1 MKDKKGNLAMRKNEI
16 VKELEKLGLQAEWQT
31 VNKNGVLHT
40 GIVIV
45 SQVDKVAPIIYTDGL
60 VKDTDSLDMAVN
72 KILAQYQK
80 VRSTSIDADKITS
93 RDYVL
98 EHITIAVQ
106 KDGIEKIVKRESGLD
121 GIEAYLVVMDS
132 SFEDGSM
139 SMKVTANLLLK
150 ASISE
155 SEAWKRAE
163 QNLHKSVR
171 IQSMAEVMAEIMGEE
186 FVELCGVD
194 DRMYVISNKSKI
206 KGASAILDK
215 ETMEEFAKKHNT
227 KRIAV
232 LPSSVHEMLLVPET
246 SIFDE
251 EALSYMVRDVNT
263 SEVVPEERLTDRA
276 YILNF

>member
-1 MKDKKGNLAMRKNEI
+1 MRKNEI

-45 SQVDKVAPIIYTDGL
+45 SQVGKVAPIIYTDGL
-60 VKDTDSLDMAVN
+60 VNDTDSLDMAVN

-106 KDGIEKIVKRESGLD
+106 KDGIEKIVKRESGLE

-132 SFEDGSM
+132 SFENGNM

-155 SEAWKRAE
+155 LEAWKRAE

-171 IQSMAEVMAEIMGEE
+171 IQSMAEVMTEIMGKE

-194 DRMYVISNKSKI
+194 DSMYVISNESKI

-246 SIFDE
+246 SIFNED
-251 EALSYMVRDVNT
+251 ALSDMVRDVNT